1 MSSYLILLDALKV
14 CTVCVTPPHRR
25 AHSPNTAAW
34 CEVPI
39 QLFQITTHACMH
51 GVHGEFRLFRSLT
64 IRAAD
69 ASSRPV
75 TLRVASMTPALP
87 QPACSFRD
95 PHTAAHSTWHIGPI
109 RSVRSVSPTLVPSD
123 SFHSTAI
130 NKSRSS
136 SCYKRSPIYRERT
149 RRGADAG
156 QRLSR
161 RHFTKCSAQWAAGT
175 TYV

>member
-1 MSSYLILLDALKV
+1 MISYLFLFVELLRVSSYLILLDALKV

-25 AHSPNTAAW
+25 AHSPHTAAW

-87 QPACSFRD
+87 QLASAASIQFPCEP
-95 PHTAAHSTWHIGPI
+95 PHCRTWHIGPI
-109 RSVRSVSPTLVPSD
+109 RSVRSVSPTCSIRLVP
-123 SFHSTAI
+123 
-130 NKSRSS
+130 
-136 SCYKRSPIYRERT
+136 
-149 RRGADAG
+149 
-156 QRLSR
+156 
-161 RHFTKCSAQWAAGT
+161 
-175 TYV
+175 

>member
-109 RSVRSVSPTLVPSD
+109 RSVRSVSPTLVPSARLVH

-130 NKSRSS
+130 NKSRLS
-136 SCYKRSPIYRERT
+136 SCY
-149 RRGADAG
+149 
-156 QRLSR
+156 
-161 RHFTKCSAQWAAGT
+161 T
-175 TYV
+175 TLIMIMNILMIMSMSIGFLYYSCHEYPASIVFMS